1 MIPEPLTTFDEIT
14 SSVPRVSPFRTMWNE
29 AEELLHATRPDG
41 FEVEEIGRIAFDD
54 LPDAEKKDAL
64 DELFYTYWTVMVD
77 AAETRIAQGGEPS

>member
-1 MIPEPLTTFDEIT
+1 
-14 SSVPRVSPFRTMWNE
+14 MWNE

-64 DELFYTYWTVMVD
+64 DELFYTYWTTIAD
-77 AAETRIAQGGEPS
+77 DRQARAASDGGAV

>member
-1 MIPEPLTTFDEIT
+1 MIPEPLTPFDEIT

-54 LPDAEKKDAL
+54 LPEAEKKDAL
-64 DELFYTYWTVMVD
+64 DELFYTYWTALLD
-77 AAETRIAQGGEPS
+77 ARETRAMQDGGAA